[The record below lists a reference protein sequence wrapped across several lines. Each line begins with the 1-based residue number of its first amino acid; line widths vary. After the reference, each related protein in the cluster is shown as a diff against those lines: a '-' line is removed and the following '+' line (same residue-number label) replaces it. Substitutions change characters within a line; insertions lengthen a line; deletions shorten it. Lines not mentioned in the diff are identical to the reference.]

1 MCKPPILEPLMLN
14 LNNIEVAYDNVQV
27 LFDVSFDVKAGEI
40 MCLLGRNG
48 AGKTTALKSIMGLL
62 PLKSGSIQCEDN
74 TLSTLS
80 AYEIP
85 KQGIAYVPQGRG
97 LFSELTVAQN
107 IEIGLMVKGSN
118 PAVREHVLDMF
129 PRLRERLKQRA
140 ETLSGGEQQMLAMA
154 RALSMEP
161 KLLLLDEPTEGL
173 QPSIIALIKDV
184 IVKLKNEG
192 VAVLLVEHHIDTV
205 LSIADR
211 VAFIEN
217 GRCPEISDIANL
229 QNNQAKIRGYLGIS

>member
-1 MCKPPILEPLMLN
+1 MLD
-14 LNNIEVAYDNVQV
+14 LKNIEVSYDQVQV
-27 LFDVSFDVKAGEI
+27 LFGVSFTANAGEI
-40 MCLLGRNG
+40 TCILGRNG
-48 AGKTTALKSIMGLL
+48 AGKTTALKSMMGLL
-62 PLKSGSIQCEDN
+62 PLKSGDIHFEGQS
-74 TLSTLS
+74 LS
-80 AYEIP
+80 ALPAHLIP

-107 IEIGLMVKGSN
+107 IEIGLMVKGCGRDT
-118 PAVREHVLDMF
+118 RERVLDMF

-173 QPSIIALIKDV
+173 QPSIISLIKDV
-184 IVKLKNEG
+184 IIQMKQQG
-192 VAVLLVEHHIDTV
+192 VAIVLVEHHIDTV

-211 VAFIEN
+211 VAFMEN
-217 GRCPEISDIANL
+217 GRCPEVLPITEI
-229 QNNQAKIRGYLGIS
+229 QNSPAKIHQYLGVN

>member
-1 MCKPPILEPLMLN
+1 MLS
-14 LNNIEVAYDNVQV
+14 LNNIEVAYDKVQV

-40 MCLLGRNG
+40 LCLLGRNG

-62 PLKSGSIQCEDN
+62 PLKSGRIQCDN
-74 TLSTLS
+74 QTLSTLPPF
-80 AYEIP
+80 EVP

-107 IEIGLMVKGSN
+107 IEIGLMVKGSGPN
-118 PAVREHVLDMF
+118 TRERVLDMF

-173 QPSIIALIKDV
+173 QPSIIALIQEV
-184 IVKLKNEG
+184 IIKMKEQG
-192 VAVLLVEHHIDTV
+192 VAIVLVEHHINTV

-217 GRCPEISDIANL
+217 GRCPEIADIVKL
-229 QNNQAKIRGYLGIS
+229 RDDQQIVHRYLGIN